1 MPLPERDK
9 EEEAKNFVSRCMS
22 SDKMKEEYKDSNQR
36 LAVCINQSR
45 AAVDGDLIS
54 MASEENY
61 YEKLKREAN
70 MTLAELAIFMG
81 LPL

>member
-1 MPLPERDK
+1 MPLPERNK

-45 AAVDGDLIS
+45 ATVDGDIIS
-54 MASEENY
+54 LASEELV
-61 YEKLKREAN
+61 YEKIIKEHKGGE
-70 MTLAELAIFMG
+70 TGIDQ
-81 LPL
+81 